1 MSSVVLLCAE
11 VTPASLNRIEK
22 AILPAVAIAL
32 VVAIAATV
40 ASGII
45 HRERRITCGEG
56 MEDCISYHN
65 YGWPWQW
72 RTSMPDDRL
81 DRQIQNS
88 DGGFFSINE
97 DGYSV
102 GWLLSTVSVWFT
114 IALALEAVAGL
125 TAWVVSRLLI
135 EQGGASS
142 G

>member
-1 MSSVVLLCAE
+1 
-11 VTPASLNRIEK
+11 
-22 AILPAVAIAL
+22 
-32 VVAIAATV
+32 
-40 ASGII
+40 
-45 HRERRITCGEG
+45 
-56 MEDCISYHN
+56 
-65 YGWPWQW
+65 
-72 RTSMPDDRL
+72 MPDDRL